1 MKMKQMNKFLM
12 IALIASASI
21 FTACDNTEEA
31 PKPVGKYEK
40 GLFLSNEGNFGD
52 GNGSISYYNPET
64 DELTNEIF
72 KLENSR
78 PLGDVVQS
86 ITISNVKYTIN
97 LNGVEKDYV
106 HAVICVNNSNKVEI
120 VNALDFKEIATIDV
134 DQPRYAAIKEDKAY
148 VTSWADGGTVKII
161 DLLNKEL
168 IASVVVGAGPEAAL
182 ITNDKLYVANSGG
195 FGEGNTISVVNLSTN
210 AVSTIVLDAIN
221 PTAMAVDKNGD
232 LWVLAKGSIIY
243 DANWQPIDHKPAD
256 LVKINTTTDQA
267 VSYLRLFA
275 DRHPTRLAI
284 NAYGDKLYYGGGF
297 GFQGVYAVGLDA
309 TAVPVTPLID
319 ELSYGF
325 FVDKTTDELF
335 LLQEASSAN
344 GKLIRYKADGT
355 KIKEYE
361 AGIFP
366 NGGGRKK

>member
-1 MKMKQMNKFLM
+1 MNKFLM
-12 IALIASASI
+12 IALLASASI
-21 FTACDNTEEA
+21 FTACKEKEKEN
-31 PKPVGKYEK
+31 PKPLGKYEK
-40 GLFLSNEGNFGD
+40 GLFVSNEGTFGD
-52 GNGSISYYNPET
+52 ANGSISYYNPDT

-72 KLENSR
+72 KLENNR

-86 ITISNVKYTIN
+86 IAVSDVKYTIN

-120 VNALDFKEIATIDV
+120 VNALDFKEIATINI

-161 DLLNKEL
+161 DLLNKKL
-168 IASVVVGAGPEAAL
+168 IASVNVGNGPEAAV

-195 FGEGNTISVVNLSTN
+195 FGEENTVSVVNLSTN
-210 AVSTIVLDAIN
+210 AVNTITLDAVN
-221 PTAMAVDKNGD
+221 PTALTVDKNGD
-232 LWVLAKGSIIY
+232 LWVLAKGSVIY
-243 DANWQPIDHKPAD
+243 DANWQPVGHKPAN
-256 LVKINTTTDQA
+256 LVRINTSTDKA
-267 VSYLRLFA
+267 VSYLSLFA
-275 DRHPTRLAI
+275 ERHPSKLTI
-284 NAYGDKLYYGGGF
+284 NAFGDKLYYGGGW
-297 GFQGVYAVGLDA
+297 GFQGVYALAIDY
-309 TAVPVTPLID
+309 TAAPANPLID

-325 FVDKTTDELF
+325 FVDKSTDEIF
-335 LLQEASSAN
+335 LLQEASTAN

>member
-1 MKMKQMNKFLM
+1 MNKFLM
-12 IALIASASI
+12 IALLASASI
-21 FTACDNTEEA
+21 FTACNDKTKEQ
-31 PKPVGKYEK
+31 PKPLGKYEK
-40 GLFLSNEGNFGD
+40 GLFVSNEGNFGD
-52 GNGSISYYNPET
+52 ANGSISYYNPDT

-72 KLENSR
+72 KLENNR

-86 ITISNVKYTIN
+86 ITVSDAKYSIK

-106 HAVICVNNSNKVEI
+106 HAVICVNNSNKVEL
-120 VNALDFKEIATIDV
+120 VNALDFKEIATIDI

-148 VTSWADGGTVKII
+148 VSSWADGGTVKII
-161 DLLNKEL
+161 DLLGKKL
-168 IASVVVGAGPEAAL
+168 LGSIDVGNGPEAVV

-195 FGEGNTISVVNLSTN
+195 FGEENTISVVDLSTN
-210 AVSTIVLDAIN
+210 AVSTITLNAIN
-221 PTAMAVDKNGD
+221 PTALTVDKNGN

-243 DANWQPIDHKPAD
+243 DANWQPVGHKPAS
-256 LVKINTTTDQA
+256 LVKIDTFTDKV
-267 VSYLRLFA
+267 VSYLQLFA
-275 DRHPTRLAI
+275 DKHPSRLAI
-284 NAYGDKLYYGGGF
+284 NAFGDKLYYGGGW
-297 GFQGVYAVGLDA
+297 GFQGVFALPISA

-325 FVDKTTDELF
+325 FVDKSTDEIF
-335 LLQEASSAN
+335 LLQEASNAN